1 MEGTA
6 LTATAAPARI
16 AVIGGGPGGLMAA
29 EVLARCGHAVTI
41 YERMPSPGR
50 KFLMA
55 GRGGLNLTHSE
66 PLEHFLTRYGTAGA
80 RLAPAIQNFPPEALR
95 DWCHGLGIETFVGT
109 SGRVFPKTLKAS
121 PLLRAWLAR
130 LGDFGVTLAA
140 RHSWT
145 GFAEDRGLTF
155 AGPGGDTVTVAADA
169 ALLALGGASW
179 ARLGSDGTWQAPL
192 AAQGVTIK
200 PLRPA
205 NCGFLVDWSEHAR
218 RFAGEPLKRIALA
231 AGGRTVRGEAMIT
244 ASGLEGGAIYAL
256 SGFLRDTIA
265 AAGTATLSLDLRP
278 DLSAE
283 VLAARLA
290 RPRGRASLSNHLR
303 KAVGLSPAAIAVLR
317 ESSRDL
323 PNDPEALA
331 RHIKA
336 APLKL
341 TGTASIARAISTA
354 GGIAF
359 DEIDDHYMLRRLPG
373 VFVAG
378 EMLDWEAPTGG
389 YLLQAVFSTA
399 VTAAEGIAQ
408 WLGRDRSGIDIR
420 STHG

>member
-1 MEGTA
+1 VEGAA
-6 LTATAAPARI
+6 LSAPKPARI
-16 AVIGGGPGGLMAA
+16 AVIGGGPGGLIAA
-29 EVLARCGHAVTI
+29 EMLARRGHAVTI

-50 KFLMA
+50 KFLLA

-66 PLEHFLTRYGTAGA
+66 PLDRFLTRYGTAAA
-80 RLAPAIQNFPPEALR
+80 RLAPAIEKFPPEALR

-109 SGRVFPKTLKAS
+109 SGRVFPQTLKAS

-130 LGDFGVTLAA
+130 LGGLGVMLAA
-140 RHSWT
+140 RHGWR
-145 GFAEDRGLTF
+145 GFDDAGRLLF
-155 AGPGGDTVTVAADA
+155 AGPTGDAVTVEADA
-169 ALLALGGASW
+169 VLLALGGASW
-179 ARLGSDGTWQAPL
+179 PRLGSDGAWQAPL
-192 AAQGVTIK
+192 AAKGVAIA

-205 NCGFLVDWSEHAR
+205 NCGFLADWSEHVR
-218 RFAGEPLKRIALA
+218 RFAGEPLKRVALA
-231 AGGRTVRGEAMIT
+231 ADGRTVRGEAMIT
-244 ASGLEGGAIYAL
+244 AGGLEGGAIYAL

-265 AAGTATLSLDLRP
+265 AEGTAALSLDLRP
-278 DLSAE
+278 DLSIDA
-283 VLAARLA
+283 LAARLA

-303 KAVGLSPAAIAVLR
+303 KAAGLAPVAIAVLR

-323 PNDPEALA
+323 PTDPEALA

-359 DEIDDHYMLRRLPG
+359 DEIDGNYMLRRLRG

-399 VTAAEGIAQ
+399 VTAAEGIVQ
-408 WLGRDRSGIDIR
+408 WLEGDRSGLDIR